1 MKLRFK
7 ALLAATPFLT
17 SFTLHDAA
25 LLYAT
30 LCNAEIPAD
39 RDAEPPIVDQNA
51 NSRYYVSSNARWN
64 VDKERGVVSAWAL
77 KEERPLWSRDG
88 VVYKTSPRA
97 NVAISE
103 INVADHAIPSPALE
117 IFGRVYFLLDDV
129 DDSRSFNKNRSQ
141 PRPDALLIALDPN
154 AQGRLVW
161 ERRAQDFAPF
171 FPKNARGRLRFI
183 DNVNS
188 SPRDELVVLVQG
200 EKEIKRFALDAAT
213 GTPRLLE
220 TPAESR

>member
-1 MKLRFK
+1 MKLQFK
-7 ALLAATPFLT
+7 ALLAAASFLTPFSLC
-17 SFTLHDAA
+17 DAA
-25 LLYAT
+25 QLYAT
-30 LCNAEIPAD
+30 
-39 RDAEPPIVDQNA
+39 PPTAA
-51 NSRYYVSSNARWN
+51 NSKPDGVSHRLDEDATSYSYVGSNARWL
-64 VDKERGVVSAWAL
+64 VDRKRGIVSAWSL
-77 KEERPLWSRDG
+77 EEASPLWSLDG
-88 VVYKTSPRA
+88 VVYRISPNA
-97 NVAISE
+97 N
-103 INVADHAIPSPALE
+103 HAIPITKISEKVFPPSAWE

-129 DDSRSFNKNRSQ
+129 ADSRSFHKTPTR
-141 PRPDALLIALDPN
+141 RDALLIAIDPN

-161 ERRAQDFAPF
+161 ECRAQDFAPF